1 MEVVF
6 IVLLLLLAASTWVFF
21 AKAQDAKGRL
31 SAALAVSGSV
41 EGRLD
46 ELRKELGAA
55 REDAARKAK
64 ALEEVRAE
72 AKKKARREGKKMQRE
87 NETDAEE
94 SPVSSSGEAREE
106 VTRLKHAISGLEAQ
120 LTELKAEAARSAAE
134 VREALKG
141 EYEGK
146 LKAARDELG
155 AVQKTL
161 DELRESIRKKAE
173 DRPDVPGS
181 AVDLKALP
189 ADAVQEL
196 ARYFRKGEE
205 FERLY
210 GVAQGRL
217 QLAQERT
224 QELQK
229 RYYAVCRELAL
240 LTGNVDGKSDEE
252 VRKIAE
258 GAVNRSDEASA
269 AAAGPTGPAAEV
281 SEEGAAKKKRRRRR
295 RKRKAGDAA
304 ASAEG
309 ADDAGADEGDD
320 EGDDD
325 GDDVAGDADAA
336 SVSSDEAPAG
346 DLSAPPPEAAPEARP
361 SPEG

>member
-1 MEVVF
+1 MK
-6 IVLLLLLAASTWVFF
+6 S
-21 AKAQDAKGRL
+21 
-31 SAALAVSGSV
+31 
-41 EGRLD
+41 
-46 ELRKELGAA
+46 
-55 REDAARKAK
+55 
-64 ALEEVRAE
+64 
-72 AKKKARREGKKMQRE
+72 
-87 NETDAEE
+87 
-94 SPVSSSGEAREE
+94 
-106 VTRLKHAISGLEAQ
+106 
-120 LTELKAEAARSAAE
+120 EAARSAAE

-146 LKAARDELG
+146 VKAAREELA

-161 DELRESIRKKAE
+161 EELRESIRKKAE

-189 ADAVQEL
+189 AEAVQEL

-240 LTGNVDGKSDEE
+240 MTGNIDGKSDEE

-258 GAVNRSDEASA
+258 GAVNRSDEVSSAA
-269 AAAGPTGPAAEV
+269 AAAGPAAEAT
-281 SEEGAAKKKRRRRR
+281 EEGAAKKKRRRRR
-295 RKRKAGDAA
+295 RKRKPGDAS

-309 ADDAGADEGDD
+309 MEDSAAEEGD

-325 GDDVAGDADAA
+325 DSDDAAGEPSVAAADSDVAA
-336 SVSSDEAPAG
+336 STE
-346 DLSAPPPEAAPEARP
+346 LSAPPLEAAAESRP